1 MRIRII
7 GLLVGIAALML
18 MVATGPAAS
27 ADGTYHTQKIPFVPV
42 VAGTGGGGFVVNIH
56 ANGPNVFAHE
66 EYVVQGAQPLT
77 TYEVTLQ
84 VSLANDPT
92 CSSPLAALVTATITT
107 NAAGNGTAFHVF
119 TPEDISAFNLHGATI
134 HPLWTLSTGGQVVY
148 TTGCQTAQLD

>member
-1 MRIRII
+1 MRII

-18 MVATGPAAS
+18 MVVTGPAAS

-42 VAGTGGGGFVVNIH
+42 AAGTGGGGFLVNIH

-66 EYVVQGAQPLT
+66 EYVVQGVQPLT

-92 CSSPLAALVTATITT
+92 CSSPIGTMVTATITT
-107 NAAGNGTAFHVF
+107 NPKGNGTAFHVF
-119 TPEDISAFNLHGATI
+119 TPEDISLFNLHNSTI
-134 HPLWTLSTGGQVVY
+134 HPLWTLSTGGKVVY